1 MRTWADPRMVD
12 PSIEPTKRRPNQC
25 YAGTPVKANRSAH
38 GIAAACTLRGW
49 LGMWSLRVAQTRAAP
64 HLARCA
70 NTFEF
75 GFGPV
80 DSVRSLVA
88 RVAPSEV
95 LHAALESPV
104 ENPPPYWQ
112 AAAEQG
118 LQGVH
123 LAESVGGQ
131 GFGILELA
139 VVLAEFGYGAVPGPF
154 VPSAIASALIAAHD
168 PQAKVLAELATG
180 AAIAAYAL
188 DSGLTATRHGDVL
201 VIRGEVRAVPAAAQ
215 ASVLVLPVAIE
226 SRDEW
231 VVLRNDQLEI
241 EAVKSLD
248 PLRPIAHVRANAVDV
263 SDDALLSNLTMTTAH
278 ALMSTLLS
286 AEAVGVARWATDTA
300 SAYAKIREQF
310 GRPIGQFQAIKHK
323 CAEMIADTERA
334 TAAVWDAARALDDA
348 GESSSD
354 VEFAAAVAA
363 TLAPATAQRCTQDC
377 IQVHGGI
384 GFTWE
389 HDTNVYYRRA
399 LMLAACF
406 GRSSEY
412 PQRVVD
418 TATTA
423 GMRPV
428 DIDLDPSTEKLRAQ
442 IRAEVAALKAM
453 PREPRTVA
461 IAEGGWVLPYLPKPW
476 GRAAS
481 PVEQIIIAQEF
492 TAGRVKRPQIAI
504 ATWIV
509 PSIVAF
515 GTDNQ
520 KQRLLPPT
528 FRGDIFWCQLFSEP
542 GAGSDLASLAT
553 KATRVDGGWRIT
565 GQKIWTT
572 GAQYS
577 QWGALLAR
585 TDPSA
590 PKHNGITYFLLD
602 MKSEGVQVK
611 PLRELTGKEF
621 FNTVYLDD
629 VFVPDELVLGEV
641 NRGWEV
647 SRNTLTAE
655 RVSIGGS
662 DSTFLPTLGEFVDF
676 VRDYRFEGQFDQV
689 ARHRAGQLI
698 AEGHATKLLNLRSTL
713 LTLAGGDPMAPA
725 AISKLL
731 SMRTGQ
737 GYAEF
742 AVSSFGTD
750 AVIGDTERLPG
761 KWGEYLLASRATTI
775 YGGTSEVQLNIIA
788 ERLLGLPRDP

>member
-1 MRTWADPRMVD
+1 M
-12 PSIEPTKRRPNQC
+12 SI
-25 YAGTPVKANRSAH
+25 AITPEH
-38 GIAAACTLRGW
+38 YE
-49 LGMWSLRVAQTRAAP
+49 
-64 HLARCA
+64 LA
-70 NTFEF
+70 
-75 GFGPV
+75 

-154 VPSAIASALIAAHD
+154 VPSAIASSLIAAHD

-406 GRSSEY
+406 GRGSEY

>member
-1 MRTWADPRMVD
+1 MP
-12 PSIEPTKRRPNQC
+12 
-25 YAGTPVKANRSAH
+25 
-38 GIAAACTLRGW
+38 IAINPEH
-49 LGMWSLRVAQTRAAP
+49 QD
-64 HLARCA
+64 LA
-70 NTFEF
+70 
-75 GFGPV
+75 

-88 RVAPSEV
+88 RVAPSDV
-95 LHAALESPV
+95 LHAALETPID
-104 ENPPPYWQ
+104 NPPPYWR
-112 AAAEQG
+112 AAADQG

-154 VPSAIASALIAAHD
+154 VPSAIASALISAHD
-168 PQAKVLAELATG
+168 PDAKVLADLASG

-188 DSGLTATRHGDVL
+188 DASLTATRQGDAL
-201 VIRGEVRAVPAAAQ
+201 VIRGEVRAVPAAAE
-215 ASVLVLPVAIE
+215 ASLLVLPVAIDSGE
-226 SRDEW
+226 EW
-231 VVLRNDQLEI
+231 VVLRADQLEI
-241 EAVKSLD
+241 EPVASVD
-248 PLRPIAHVRANAVDV
+248 PLRPIAHVRANAIEVADDV
-263 SDDALLSNLTMTTAH
+263 ALSNLSVVAAK
-278 ALMSTLLS
+278 ALISTLLS

-300 SAYAKIREQF
+300 SDYAKIREQF
-310 GRPIGQFQAIKHK
+310 GRPIGQFQAVKHK

-334 TAAVWDAARALDDA
+334 TAAVWDAARAVDEARENNWDTEGSA
-348 GESSSD
+348 

-363 TLAPATAQRCTQDC
+363 TLAPAAAQRCTQDC

-389 HDTNVYYRRA
+389 HDAGVYYRRA
-399 LMLAACF
+399 LVLAAGF
-406 GRSSEY
+406 GRRSEY

-418 TATTA
+418 TATTT
-423 GMRPV
+423 GMRTL
-428 DIDLDPSTEKLRAQ
+428 DIDLDPDTEKLRDE
-442 IRAEVAALKAM
+442 IREEVAALKGIA
-453 PREPRTVA
+453 REERNTA
-461 IAEGGWVLPYLPKPW
+461 IAEGGWVLPYLPTPW
-476 GRAAS
+476 GRDAG

-492 TAGRVKRPQIAI
+492 NSGRVRRPPIGIA
-504 ATWIV
+504 AWIV

-515 GTDNQ
+515 GTDEQ
-520 KQRLLPPT
+520 KQRFLPPT
-528 FRGDIFWCQLFSEP
+528 FRGEMIWCQLFSEP
-542 GAGSDLASLAT
+542 GAGSDLAGLTT
-553 KATRVDGGWRIT
+553 KATKVDGGWRIT

-572 GAQYS
+572 AAQFS

-602 MKSEGVQVK
+602 MKSEGVEVK
-611 PLRELTGKEF
+611 PLRELTGGAM
-621 FNTVYLDD
+621 FNTVFIDD

-655 RVSIGGS
+655 RVSIGNS
-662 DSTFLPTLGEFVDF
+662 EAPFLASLDQFVEF
-676 VRDYRFEGQFDQV
+676 VRDGQFDQIGQN
-689 ARHRAGQLI
+689 RAGQLI
-698 AEGHATKLLNLRSTL
+698 AEGHAAKVLNMRSTL
-713 LTLAGGDPMAPA
+713 LTLAGGDAMPSA

-742 AVSSFGTD
+742 GLSSFGSD
-750 AVIGDTERLPG
+750 GAIGDPEQLPG
-761 KWGEYLLASRATTI
+761 KWAEYVLASRATTI

>member
-1 MRTWADPRMVD
+1 M
-12 PSIEPTKRRPNQC
+12 SI
-25 YAGTPVKANRSAH
+25 AITPEH
-38 GIAAACTLRGW
+38 YE
-49 LGMWSLRVAQTRAAP
+49 
-64 HLARCA
+64 LA
-70 NTFEF
+70 
-75 GFGPV
+75 

-118 LQGVH
+118 LQGVD

-406 GRSSEY
+406 GRGSEY

>member
-1 MRTWADPRMVD
+1 M
-12 PSIEPTKRRPNQC
+12 SI
-25 YAGTPVKANRSAH
+25 AITPEH
-38 GIAAACTLRGW
+38 YE
-49 LGMWSLRVAQTRAAP
+49 
-64 HLARCA
+64 LA
-70 NTFEF
+70 
-75 GFGPV
+75 

-406 GRSSEY
+406 GRGSEY

-737 GYAEF
+737 GHAEF

>member
-1 MRTWADPRMVD
+1 M
-12 PSIEPTKRRPNQC
+12 SI
-25 YAGTPVKANRSAH
+25 AITPEH
-38 GIAAACTLRGW
+38 YE
-49 LGMWSLRVAQTRAAP
+49 
-64 HLARCA
+64 LA
-70 NTFEF
+70 
-75 GFGPV
+75 

-406 GRSSEY
+406 GRGSEY

-775 YGGTSEVQLNIIA
+775 YGGMSEVQLNIIA

>member
-1 MRTWADPRMVD
+1 MPIA
-12 PSIEPTKRRPNQC
+12 I
-25 YAGTPVKANRSAH
+25 TPEH
-38 GIAAACTLRGW
+38 
-49 LGMWSLRVAQTRAAP
+49 QD
-64 HLARCA
+64 LA
-70 NTFEF
+70 
-75 GFGPV
+75 

-88 RVAPSEV
+88 RVAPSDV
-95 LHAALESPV
+95 LHAALETPIH
-104 ENPPPYWQ
+104 NPPPYWQ

-168 PQAKVLAELATG
+168 PDAKVLAELASG
-180 AAIAAYAL
+180 AAIAAYAK
-188 DSGLTATRHGDVL
+188 DCCALTATRQGDAL
-201 VIRGEVRAVPAAAQ
+201 VIRGEVRAVPAAGE
-215 ASVLVLPVAIE
+215 ASVLVLPVAIDSGE
-226 SRDEW
+226 EW
-231 VVLRNDQLEI
+231 VVLRADQLEI
-241 EAVKSLD
+241 EPVKSVD
-248 PLRPIAHVRANAVDV
+248 PLRPIAHVRANAVEVD
-263 SDDALLSNLTMTTAH
+263 DDAVLRNLSVATAH
-278 ALMSTLLS
+278 ALISTLLS

-300 SAYAKIREQF
+300 AQYAKIREQF

-334 TAAVWDAARALDDA
+334 TAAVWDAARAVDEARENNWDI
-348 GESSSD
+348 ESSA

-363 TLAPATAQRCTQDC
+363 TLAPAAAQRCTQDC

-384 GFTWE
+384 GYTWE
-389 HDTNVYYRRA
+389 HDAGVYYRRA
-399 LMLAACF
+399 LILAASF
-406 GRSSEY
+406 GRRAEY

-418 TATTA
+418 TATAT
-423 GMRPV
+423 GMRKL
-428 DIDLDPSTEKLRAQ
+428 DIDLDPDTEKLRAD
-442 IRAEVAALKAM
+442 IRDEVAALKAIA
-453 PREPRTVA
+453 RDERATA

-476 GRAAS
+476 GRAAN

-492 TAGRVKRPQIAI
+492 STGRVRRPPIGIA
-504 ATWIV
+504 AWIV

-515 GTDNQ
+515 GTDEQ
-520 KQRLLPPT
+520 KQRFLPPT
-528 FRGDIFWCQLFSEP
+528 FRGEMIWCQLFSEP
-542 GAGSDLASLAT
+542 GAGSDLAGLST
-553 KATRVDGGWRIT
+553 KATKVDGGWRIS

-572 GAQYS
+572 AAQYS

-602 MKSEGVQVK
+602 MSSEGVEVK
-611 PLRELTGKEF
+611 PLRELTGGAM
-621 FNTVYLDD
+621 FNTVFIDD

-655 RVSIGGS
+655 RVSIGNS
-662 DSTFLPTLGEFVDF
+662 EAPFLANLDGLVEFL
-676 VRDYRFEGQFDQV
+676 RDGQFDQI
-689 ARHRAGQLI
+689 AQNRAGQLI
-698 AEGHATKLLNLRSTL
+698 AEGHAAKVLNMRSTL
-713 LTLAGGDPMAPA
+713 LTLAGGDAMPSA

-742 AVSSFGTD
+742 GVASFGSD
-750 AVIGDTERLPG
+750 AAIGDPETPAG
-761 KWGEYLLASRATTI
+761 KWDEFLLASRATTI

>member
-1 MRTWADPRMVD
+1 M
-12 PSIEPTKRRPNQC
+12 SI
-25 YAGTPVKANRSAH
+25 AITPEH
-38 GIAAACTLRGW
+38 YE
-49 LGMWSLRVAQTRAAP
+49 
-64 HLARCA
+64 LA
-70 NTFEF
+70 
-75 GFGPV
+75 

-215 ASVLVLPVAIE
+215 ASVLVLPVAVE

-248 PLRPIAHVRANAVDV
+248 PLRPIAHIRANAVDV

-406 GRSSEY
+406 GRGSEY

>member
-1 MRTWADPRMVD
+1 M
-12 PSIEPTKRRPNQC
+12 SI
-25 YAGTPVKANRSAH
+25 AITPEH
-38 GIAAACTLRGW
+38 YE
-49 LGMWSLRVAQTRAAP
+49 
-64 HLARCA
+64 LA
-70 NTFEF
+70 
-75 GFGPV
+75 

-406 GRSSEY
+406 GRGSEY

-750 AVIGDTERLPG
+750 AVIVDTERLPG

>member
-1 MRTWADPRMVD
+1 M
-12 PSIEPTKRRPNQC
+12 SI
-25 YAGTPVKANRSAH
+25 AITPEH
-38 GIAAACTLRGW
+38 YE
-49 LGMWSLRVAQTRAAP
+49 
-64 HLARCA
+64 LA
-70 NTFEF
+70 
-75 GFGPV
+75 

-278 ALMSTLLS
+278 ARMSTLLS

-406 GRSSEY
+406 GRGSEY

>member
-1 MRTWADPRMVD
+1 MPIA
-12 PSIEPTKRRPNQC
+12 I
-25 YAGTPVKANRSAH
+25 TPEH
-38 GIAAACTLRGW
+38 YE
-49 LGMWSLRVAQTRAAP
+49 
-64 HLARCA
+64 LA
-70 NTFEF
+70 
-75 GFGPV
+75 

-334 TAAVWDAARALDDA
+334 TAAVWDAARALDEA

-406 GRSSEY
+406 GRGSEY

-662 DSTFLPTLGEFVDF
+662 DSTFLPTLDEFVDF

>member
-1 MRTWADPRMVD
+1 M
-12 PSIEPTKRRPNQC
+12 SI
-25 YAGTPVKANRSAH
+25 AITPEH
-38 GIAAACTLRGW
+38 YE
-49 LGMWSLRVAQTRAAP
+49 
-64 HLARCA
+64 LA
-70 NTFEF
+70 
-75 GFGPV
+75 

-278 ALMSTLLS
+278 TLMSTLLS

-406 GRSSEY
+406 GRGSEY

>member
-1 MRTWADPRMVD
+1 MPIA
-12 PSIEPTKRRPNQC
+12 I
-25 YAGTPVKANRSAH
+25 TPEH
-38 GIAAACTLRGW
+38 
-49 LGMWSLRVAQTRAAP
+49 QD
-64 HLARCA
+64 LA
-70 NTFEF
+70 
-75 GFGPV
+75 

-95 LHAALESPV
+95 LHAALETTVENPI

-139 VVLAEFGYGAVPGPF
+139 IVLAEFGYGAVPGPF
-154 VPSAIASALIAAHD
+154 VPSAIASALISAHD
-168 PQAKVLAELATG
+168 PEAKVLAELASG

-188 DSGLTATRHGDVL
+188 DSGLTATRHGPHDQAL

-215 ASVLVLPVAIE
+215 ASVLVLPVAID
-226 SRDEW
+226 SGDEW
-231 VVLRNDQLEI
+231 VVLRADQLEI
-241 EAVKSLD
+241 EPVKSLD
-248 PLRPIAHVRANAVDV
+248 PLRPIAHVRANAVEV
-263 SDDALLSNLTMTTAH
+263 GDDAALSNLTMTTAH
-278 ALMSTLLS
+278 SLMSTLLS

-300 SAYAKIREQF
+300 SQYAKIREQF

-334 TAAVWDAARALDDA
+334 TAAVWDAARAIDEA
-348 GESSSD
+348 SPAS
-354 VEFAAAVAA
+354 EFASAVVA
-363 TLAPATAQRCTQDC
+363 TLAPAAAQRCMQDC

-399 LMLAACF
+399 LMLAASF
-406 GRSSEY
+406 GRASEY
-412 PQRVVD
+412 PQKVVD
-418 TATTA
+418 TATST
-423 GMRPV
+423 GMRAV
-428 DIDLDPSTEKLRAQ
+428 DIDLDPDTEKLRAE

-453 PREPRTVA
+453 EREPRKVA
-461 IAEGGWVLPYLPKPW
+461 IAEAGWVLPYLPKPW

-492 TAGRVKRPQIAI
+492 TAGRVKRPQVGIA
-504 ATWIV
+504 AWIV

-515 GTDNQ
+515 GTEEQ
-520 KQRLLPPT
+520 KQRFLPPT
-528 FRGDIFWCQLFSEP
+528 FRGAIFWCQLFSEP
-542 GAGSDLASLAT
+542 GAGSDLAGLTT
-553 KATRVDGGWRIT
+553 KATRAEGGWRIT

-572 GAQYS
+572 AAQYS

-602 MKSEGVQVK
+602 MRSDGVDVK
-611 PLRELTGKEF
+611 PLRELTGNAM
-621 FNTVYLDD
+621 FNTVYIDD
-629 VFVPDELVLGEV
+629 VFVPDEHVLGEV

-655 RVSIGGS
+655 RVSIGSS
-662 DSTFLPTLGEFVDF
+662 DANFLASLPEFVEF
-676 VRDYRFEGQFDQV
+676 VRDGQFDQV

-698 AEGHATKLLNLRSTL
+698 AEGHAAKVLNLRSTL
-713 LTLAGGDPMAPA
+713 LTLAGGDAMPSA
-725 AISKLL
+725 AICKLL
-731 SMRTGQ
+731 SMRTTQ

-750 AVIGDTERLPG
+750 AAIGDTDELPG

>member
-1 MRTWADPRMVD
+1 M
-12 PSIEPTKRRPNQC
+12 SI
-25 YAGTPVKANRSAH
+25 AITPEH
-38 GIAAACTLRGW
+38 YE
-49 LGMWSLRVAQTRAAP
+49 
-64 HLARCA
+64 LA
-70 NTFEF
+70 
-75 GFGPV
+75 

-406 GRSSEY
+406 GRGSEY

-590 PKHNGITYFLLD
+590 PKHNGITYFLLY

>member
-1 MRTWADPRMVD
+1 M
-12 PSIEPTKRRPNQC
+12 SI
-25 YAGTPVKANRSAH
+25 AITPEH
-38 GIAAACTLRGW
+38 YE
-49 LGMWSLRVAQTRAAP
+49 
-64 HLARCA
+64 LA
-70 NTFEF
+70 
-75 GFGPV
+75 

-406 GRSSEY
+406 GRGSEY

-590 PKHNGITYFLLD
+590 PKNNGITYFLLD

>member
-1 MRTWADPRMVD
+1 M
-12 PSIEPTKRRPNQC
+12 SI
-25 YAGTPVKANRSAH
+25 AITPEH
-38 GIAAACTLRGW
+38 YE
-49 LGMWSLRVAQTRAAP
+49 
-64 HLARCA
+64 LA
-70 NTFEF
+70 
-75 GFGPV
+75 

-406 GRSSEY
+406 GRGSEY

-713 LTLAGGDPMAPA
+713 LTLTGGDPMAPA